1 MLGREAVDVAGLV
14 VTRPLRV
21 LSSGSL
27 RVDKISATAQLNRI
41 ISKLLFLLCR
51 LERAK
56 SSTLKDA

>member
-56 SSTLKDA
+56 SSTLKDT